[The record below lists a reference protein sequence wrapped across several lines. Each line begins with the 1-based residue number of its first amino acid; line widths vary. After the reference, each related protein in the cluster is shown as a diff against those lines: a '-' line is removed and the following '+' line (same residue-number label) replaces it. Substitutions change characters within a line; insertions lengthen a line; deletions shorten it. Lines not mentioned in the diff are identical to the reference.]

1 MLIIAINFIG
11 FAVVILLSWL
21 IWPSDTYRVARK
33 WVKSS
38 RGEPYKHWIQYRTI
52 KRKVTATTIVMNAI
66 NSSTFTL
73 DDLKNL
79 TELFE
84 KLQQP
89 PALPIQPGSESRFD
103 ASLMID
109 LKSPDQCHQ
118 QKRRYVFETKAIGVK
133 WRGEVLKKAEVVAC
147 TPVHLMIQR
156 LAASGIKEPKIVQT
170 FLDHLR
176 QNNALTVDFELDTS
190 ALNGFIQSKMLQ
202 KEAESLFT
210 YLAESHPEEDFAI
223 NYPKEK
229 DNYNADT
236 MTPQGGKIA
245 AQNCNVAEVI
255 HPGLTRRHSNNWR
268 IKALVRIE
276 NQSRDQY

>member
-89 PALPIQPGSESRFD
+89 PALPIQH
-103 ASLMID
+103 
-109 LKSPDQCHQ
+109 CHQ

-147 TPVHLMIQR
+147 TPDHLMIQR